1 MVVPFIRDGAT
12 KQLTATAAALRRLR
26 GAVVERLNQGM
37 TVDDVVRNTDI
48 PAELFDVPWR
58 AENYGRRERPS
69 ARP

>member
-1 MVVPFIRDGAT
+1 M
-12 KQLTATAAALRRLR
+12 RRLR

-37 TVDDVVRNTDI
+37 TVDDVVHDFDF